1 MAVYSGEYYYLG
13 REIAEKLME
22 HLERHR
28 KASGSAH
35 QAVLANLPDGK
46 ISLSCATCQQH
57 LSDTPEP
64 LPVEARDRVHE
75 SFNDMVEQ
83 EKKKSTQ

>member
-1 MAVYSGEYYYLG
+1 MAVYSAEYYEIG
-13 REIAEKLME
+13 RRIAREMME

-46 ISLSCATCQQH
+46 ISLSGATCQQH

-64 LPVEARDRVHE
+64 LPVEARNRVHE

-83 EKKKSTQ
+83 EKKKPTQ